1 MFKARGFWMCNLTL
15 PPRQKIFLQHYM
27 EGLVL
32 HSILF
37 AILCESPFK
46 SSVTVQLH
54 PPSPQAALL
63 LLVVLYQIQREH
75 RFMGKKFL

>member
-1 MFKARGFWMCNLTL
+1 MCNLTL

-54 PPSPQAALL
+54 SPSTKVALL
-63 LLVVLYQIQREH
+63 LLAL
-75 RFMGKKFL
+75 FLSDTKRADSWEKIPLKTVSWSL